1 MTDDFRASERA
12 SDLTIVDAAMRFA
25 QQISKALRATR
36 GRLPDDEAERAAILL
51 EAFECTIG
59 AVSHDGA
66 GDPTDAGAAA
76 AR

>member
-1 MTDDFRASERA
+1 MTDDFGSAERE
-12 SDLTIVDAAMRFA
+12 SDLTIVGAAIQLA

-36 GRLPDDEAERAAILL
+36 GRLPDDEAERAAILR

>member
-1 MTDDFRASERA
+1 VTDDFRASERA

-36 GRLPDDEAERAAILL
+36 GRLPDDEAERAAILR

-59 AVSHDGA
+59 AVSHDGT